1 MSPPQPNNLI
11 APGSLHSSGRFFWCT
26 ILYRGPIRDA
36 LRGVHEVL
44 DRVVRLSLQ
53 RRKNDVSAGVDSID
67 IIIVGLGLFLI
78 LMVLLRR

>member
-1 MSPPQPNNLI
+1 MLFPRVLK
-11 APGSLHSSGRFFWCT
+11 
-26 ILYRGPIRDA
+26 
-36 LRGVHEVL
+36 GVEGLL

-53 RRKNDVSAGVDSID
+53 RRRNEALAGVDSID

>member
-1 MSPPQPNNLI
+1 MPFKG
-11 APGSLHSSGRFFWCT
+11 AR
-26 ILYRGPIRDA
+26 
-36 LRGVHEVL
+36 RGVGAML

>member
-1 MSPPQPNNLI
+1 MVFP
-11 APGSLHSSGRFFWCT
+11 CV
-26 ILYRGPIRDA
+26 
-36 LRGVHEVL
+36 LRGVDALL

-53 RRKNDVSAGVDSID
+53 RRRGQPSAGVDSID

>member
-1 MSPPQPNNLI
+1 MVTGMPFP
-11 APGSLHSSGRFFWCT
+11 CV
-26 ILYRGPIRDA
+26 
-36 LRGVHEVL
+36 LRGVGAVL

-53 RRKNDVSAGVDSID
+53 RKKGEALAGVDSID